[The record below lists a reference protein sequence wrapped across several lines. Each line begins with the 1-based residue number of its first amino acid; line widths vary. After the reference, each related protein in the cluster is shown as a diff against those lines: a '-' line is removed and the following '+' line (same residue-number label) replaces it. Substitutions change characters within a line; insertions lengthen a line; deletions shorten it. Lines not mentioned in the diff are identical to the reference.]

1 MTDTP
6 EFIRKKQ
13 IEIFLS
19 KSEKDKWHLGLGMI
33 DEVWNSVKKSILKEQ
48 PTLSEAELMVELF
61 KRYYKK
67 DFPPLVLEK
76 ISHNILLH
84 HQQRNDLNQYS

>member
-1 MTDTP
+1 MTDTT

-33 DEVWNSVKKSILKEQ
+33 DEVWYSVKRSILIEN
-48 PTLSEAELMVELF
+48 PNLTEAELIVELF
-61 KRYYKK
+61 KRYYKN
-67 DFPPLVLEK
+67 DFPISQLDKIAQNLLFYHQEK
-76 ISHNILLH
+76 NIT
-84 HQQRNDLNQYS
+84 

>member
-1 MTDTP
+1 MTDTT

-33 DEVWNSVKKSILKEQ
+33 DEVWHSVKRTILKEQ

-61 KRYYKK
+61 KRYYKN
-67 DFPPLVLEK
+67 DFSISQIDKIAQNLLFYHQEK
-76 ISHNILLH
+76 SIT
-84 HQQRNDLNQYS
+84 

>member
-13 IEIFLS
+13 IEIFLA

-61 KRYYKK
+61 KRYYKN
-67 DFPPLVLEK
+67 DFSINQIDKIAQNLLFYHQEK
-76 ISHNILLH
+76 SIT
-84 HQQRNDLNQYS
+84 

>member
-61 KRYYKK
+61 KRYYKN
-67 DFPPLVLEK
+67 DFSINQIDKIAQNLLFYHQEK
-76 ISHNILLH
+76 SIT
-84 HQQRNDLNQYS
+84 